1 MNPVYRTDYKGFIY
15 LTDEHNEPY
24 TINIYRNP
32 KYIKAGGYD
41 KIDVSI
47 ECLDY
52 EGNPVI
58 SKAINVDCD
67 AGILNFDD
75 DNSKHLTDMNGVIH
89 LIYES
94 AVEACHDTITASTIT
109 SDGTVIESSVEII
122 NE

>member
-32 KYIKAGGYD
+32 EYIKAGGYD
-41 KIDVSI
+41 KIDIAI

-52 EGNPVI
+52 QENPVI
-58 SKAINVDCD
+58 SKEIEVDCSY
-67 AGILNFDD
+67 GILNFDD
-75 DNSKHLTDMNGVIH
+75 NNAKHLTDMNGVIH
-89 LIYES
+89 IIYES
-94 AVEACHDTITASTIT
+94 APMKCTDTIIAKTIT
-109 SDGTVIESSVEII
+109 SDGEVIQSSVNII